1 MCTICRS
8 NLASKKSLA
17 RHYAKCYESVKGVI
31 TSSETSTCKDAI
43 TQVNTDAE
51 CKEVAACSKAEKE
64 RLAVN
69 QKQKAPAVNLKKGSS
84 AMNTQRNA
92 GRFKRPSPFP
102 GEDDL
107 AVDSHVVGKSAI
119 TENRLSCCPFRS

>member
-69 QKQKAPAVNLKKGSS
+69 LKWKAPAVDLKQRALAVNLKKGLS
-84 AMNTQRNA
+84 AMNTQ
-92 GRFKRPSPFP
+92 KRCR
-102 GEDDL
+102 
-107 AVDSHVVGKSAI
+107 KI
-119 TENRLSCCPFRS
+119 